1 MKMKMLM
8 LYNSFVFIS
17 KVWNVAL
24 LKRRVSSLS
33 SQRMLDRVV
42 YPLLLKGQVKLR
54 YNVWIMVMDHAPSRM
69 YPKNQVGP
77 RVVS

>member
-1 MKMKMLM
+1 
-8 LYNSFVFIS
+8 
-17 KVWNVAL
+17 VAL

-42 YPLLLKGQVKLR
+42 YPLLLKDQVKLR
-54 YNVWIMVMDHAPSRM
+54 YNVWITVMGHALSRM

-77 RVVS
+77 PVHSS